1 MSTSIYKCLFLFF
14 SKVLP
19 QCWNPCQ
26 CAKMFHSHIRLTI
39 YWWNFLTV
47 LYYLCFLILIGH
59 EFDWSFQNII
69 NPKNLDIFFPQKF
82 LIERMHFYWI
92 GILALILSLFSNKV
106 LALKSLFINLHYK
119 ICHILIKIINW
130 INVKKL
136 QNIHTQIAHLT
147 SSHLGIS
154 TEAFTIYN

>member
-1 MSTSIYKCLFLFF
+1 MILLFLSKCPPQFTNVFFTFF

-39 YWWNFLTV
+39 YWWNFPYSIILSV
-47 LYYLCFLILIGH
+47 LPNTHRSWIWLIFSKHYKPQEFGH
-59 EFDWSFQNII
+59 I
-69 NPKNLDIFFPQKF
+69 FPQKF

-119 ICHILIKIINW
+119 ICHILR
-130 INVKKL
+130 
-136 QNIHTQIAHLT
+136 
-147 SSHLGIS
+147 
-154 TEAFTIYN
+154 